1 MAEHNSDVLVLWKYM
16 IIIHII
22 VLSSVSS
29 FLSETNRK
37 ISLPLLAMFIIFLLV
52 TLFSV
57 M

>member
-1 MAEHNSDVLVLWKYM
+1 MAEHTSDVLVFWKCM